1 MADSPKE
8 AEAAQALFCSIAD
21 YVGKNNIDKYLNLK
35 LYPKYANFKTAHSET
50 IEVSYLKIKTPGI
63 SLAII
68 EKYMISYPS
77 WYESSVIIAVKL
89 INDLST
95 KAKQF
100 SKIEAPKWQDFIY
113 ARGAKKD
120 KNRSANTMENIE
132 ALWAIANTNDKQF
145 GDVNKWSP
153 ADIYYVSDNAREKVK
168 QELDTLKVT
177 AKKGSGKISES
188 YDFVDLNKLINSL
201 TANGDLLGLS
211 LKKAIKTADLY
222 YYNFDRKKDE
232 KELADIEYYG
242 VSQQW
247 KTKYTEEKPITRDI
261 QIYFSK
267 DLKSKLKM
275 RHDPSDDSFGAK
287 RAIKAEIEVSGS
299 PARGGSTASITIIG
313 KILAR
318 VDKAL
323 SKKWLESYDTGIENY
338 TKAIVELNKSYNITK
353 GMKKGDLKARP
364 KAKTGP
370 AKGMTGEQQYER
382 YKEDRIDL
390 SGVHLLNEIM
400 PVIYDWFTG
409 NEGNEKTK
417 RLNTKVL
424 QRFIEYASS
433 RSPQSGKFVI
443 AKS

>member
-21 YVGKNNIDKYLNLK
+21 YIGKNKIDSVLNLK
-35 LYPKYANFKTAHSET
+35 SYPKYPNFRLAHNET
-50 IEVSYLKIKTPGI
+50 IKLSYLKIKTPGI
-63 SLAII
+63 SLEGI

-77 WYESSVIIAVKL
+77 WYESSVIIAIKL
-89 INDLST
+89 IQDLSA

-100 SKIEAPKWQDFIY
+100 SKIETPKWQDFIY

-132 ALWAIANTNDKQF
+132 ALWAIANGNDKQF

-153 ADIYYVSDNAREKVK
+153 ADIYYVSAKARETVK
-168 QELDTLKVT
+168 KELDTLKVT

-188 YDFVDLNKLINSL
+188 YDFVDLNKLVNGL

-222 YYNFDRKKDE
+222 QYNFDRKKDE

-242 VSQQW
+242 VSEQW
-247 KTKYTEEKPITRDI
+247 SKEYTEEKPITRDI

-287 RAIKAEIEVSGS
+287 RSIKAEIEVSGS
-299 PARGGSTASITIIG
+299 PARGGSTASITIIA

-318 VDKAL
+318 VDKTL
-323 SKKWLESYDTGIENY
+323 SKEWLKAYDKGIANY
-338 TKAIVELNKSYNITK
+338 TKAIVELNKSYNITP
-353 GMKKGDLKARP
+353 GMKKGQLKAMS

-370 AKGMTGEQQYER
+370 AKGMTGAQQYER

-400 PVIYDWFTG
+400 PVIYKWFKG
-409 NEGNEKTK
+409 NEGNEDTK

-443 AKS
+443 AKT

>member
-21 YVGKNNIDKYLNLK
+21 YVGKSNVDKYLNLK
-35 LYPKYANFKTAHSET
+35 SYPKYVNFKAAHNET

-63 SLAII
+63 SLASI

-132 ALWAIANTNDKQF
+132 ALWAIANANDKQF

-153 ADIYYVSDNAREKVK
+153 ADIYYVSDKAREKVK
-168 QELDTLKVT
+168 KEIDTLKT
-177 AKKGSGKISES
+177 KAKEGSGTISES
-188 YDFVDLNKLINSL
+188 YDFVDLNKLINDL
-201 TANGDLLGLS
+201 VANGELLGLS
-211 LKKAIKTADLY
+211 LKKAIKTANLY
-222 YYNFDRKKDE
+222 LYNFDRKEDE
-232 KELADIEYYG
+232 KKLADIEYYG
-242 VSQQW
+242 VSDW
-247 KTKYTEEKPITRDI
+247 SKKYTEENPITRDI
-261 QIYFSK
+261 KIFFSK
-267 DLKSKLKM
+267 DKKAKLKM
-275 RHDPSDDSFGAK
+275 RHDPSDDSLGAK
-287 RAIKAEIEVSGS
+287 RAIKAEIEITGS
-299 PARGGSTASITIIG
+299 PARGGSTASITIIT

-318 VDKAL
+318 VDKKL
-323 SKKWLESYDTGIENY
+323 SNDWLKAYNKGIANY
-338 TKAIVELNKSYNITK
+338 TKGMIELNKSYNITP
-353 GMKKGDLKARP
+353 GMKKDQFKSRP
-364 KAKTGP
+364 AAKTGP
-370 AKGMTGEQQYER
+370 AKGMNGKKQYER
-382 YKEDRIDL
+382 YKEDRINL
-390 SGVHLLNEIM
+390 SGIHLLNEIM
-400 PVIYDWFTG
+400 PVIYKWFKS
-409 NEGNEKTK
+409 NEGDEKTK

-443 AKS
+443 AK

>member
-21 YVGKNNIDKYLNLK
+21 YVGKNKIDNILNLDSFNTYY
-35 LYPKYANFKTAHSET
+35 LFKKSNQKVLDIAYKQLD
-50 IEVSYLKIKTPGI
+50 VPGI
-63 SLAII
+63 SIQQI
-68 EKYMISYPS
+68 EKFLTDKTD
-77 WYESSVIIAVKL
+77 WYQSSIIIAKKVIKS
-89 INDLST
+89 LST
-95 KAKQF
+95 IDRDFEKL
-100 SKIEAPKWQDFIY
+100 SKPKWQNIFY
-113 ARGAKKD
+113 VRGAKAD
-120 KNRSANTMENIE
+120 KSRSANTMENIE

-323 SKKWLESYDTGIENY
+323 SKKWLESYNTGIENY

>member
-1 MADSPKE
+1 M
-8 AEAAQALFCSIAD
+8 
-21 YVGKNNIDKYLNLK
+21 
-35 LYPKYANFKTAHSET
+35 T
-50 IEVSYLKIKTPGI
+50 
-63 SLAII
+63 
-68 EKYMISYPS
+68 
-77 WYESSVIIAVKL
+77 
-89 INDLST
+89 
-95 KAKQF
+95 
-100 SKIEAPKWQDFIY
+100 
-113 ARGAKKD
+113 
-120 KNRSANTMENIE
+120 
-132 ALWAIANTNDKQF
+132 
-145 GDVNKWSP
+145 
-153 ADIYYVSDNAREKVK
+153 
-168 QELDTLKVT
+168 
-177 AKKGSGKISES
+177 
-188 YDFVDLNKLINSL
+188 FVDLNKLINSL

-370 AKGMTGEQQYER
+370 AKGMTGNNNMN
-382 YKEDRIDL
+382 D
-390 SGVHLLNEIM
+390 
-400 PVIYDWFTG
+400 
-409 NEGNEKTK
+409 TK
-417 RLNTKVL
+417 K
-424 QRFIEYASS
+424 IEL
-433 RSPQSGKFVI
+433 I
-443 AKS
+443 

>member
-21 YVGKNNIDKYLNLK
+21 YVGKGNVDKILNLK
-35 LYPKYANFKTAHSET
+35 SYPKYGNFKAAYGKT
-50 IEVSYLKIKTPGI
+50 IEDSYAKIKTPGI
-63 SLAII
+63 SLANI
-68 EKYMISYPS
+68 EKFITSNLS
-77 WYESSVIIAVKL
+77 WYESSVIIAIKL
-89 INDLST
+89 INDLSQ
-95 KAKQF
+95 KQKQF
-100 SKIEAPKWQDFIY
+100 KKIEKPKWQDFIY

-153 ADIYYVSDNAREKVK
+153 ADIYYVSDKAREVVK
-168 QELDTLKVT
+168 EELDTLTVM
-177 AKKGSGKISES
+177 AKKGSGKVSDS
-188 YDFVDLNKLINSL
+188 YDFTDLNKLINGL
-201 TANGDLLGLS
+201 VAEGELLGLS
-211 LKKAIKTADLY
+211 LKKAIKQADLY

-247 KTKYTEEKPITRDI
+247 KSKYTEEKPITRDI

-267 DLKSKLKM
+267 DLKSKLKI
-275 RHDPSDDSFGAK
+275 RHDPTNDNFGAA
-287 RAIKAEIEVSGS
+287 RAVKAEIEVSGS

-318 VDKAL
+318 VDKTL
-323 SKKWLESYDTGIENY
+323 SKEWLKAYDKGITNY
-338 TKAIVELNKSYNITK
+338 TKAIEELNKSYNITK
-353 GMKKGDLKARP
+353 GMKKNDLKKRP
-364 KAKTGP
+364 KAKTGL
-370 AKGMTGEQQYER
+370 AKGMTGEQQYKR

-400 PVIYDWFTG
+400 PVLYNWFTG
-409 NEGNEKTK
+409 NETNKKTK

-424 QRFIEYASS
+424 QKFIEYVSS

-443 AKS
+443 AK